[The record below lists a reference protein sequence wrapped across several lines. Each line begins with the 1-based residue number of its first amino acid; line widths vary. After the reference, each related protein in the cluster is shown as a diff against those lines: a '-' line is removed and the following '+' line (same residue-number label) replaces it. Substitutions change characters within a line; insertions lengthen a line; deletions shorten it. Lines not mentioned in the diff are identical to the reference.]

1 MKSILKTL
9 LASFIAVSVSASTP
23 QGDENSLA
31 NYNNN
36 RYPLLQ
42 KTYMELPLGA
52 IKANC
57 ADRGLQGA

>member
-9 LASFIAVSVSASTP
+9 LASFIAVSVSASPP

-42 KTYMELPLGA
+42 KT
-52 IKANC
+52 
-57 ADRGLQGA
+57 